1 MPNLSLLKN
10 RLSRAV
16 WKRVVVILLVCAPFS
31 AFSQYWQAGGFLGI
45 TNYSGDLTQKRVDM
59 RYTRYAIGAHVK
71 RDINR
76 YLTLRAG
83 LTYGRIAGADSTN
96 TDTMLLKRNLSF
108 RSPVFEAQVGVEIN
122 FLDLDEKK
130 ITPYIH
136 GGIGYYSFYP
146 TTKDANG
153 NTVKLRPLS
162 TEGQGMSQYPTRK
175 PYNIR
180 QFSIPFGAG
189 VKLLLTD
196 NWIVGFEFGLRKTFT
211 DYLDDVSLTY
221 IDRNSLLRSRG
232 QQAVNFAYRGDEV
245 TGNHVT
251 PGTYPT
257 DGTTRGSDKYNDWYM
272 FTGLTLSYRFGGG
285 NGYGGHWK
293 KQKASDCPRFF

>member
-10 RLSRAV
+10 HVPGAV
-16 WKRVVVILLVCAPFS
+16 WKSVVVIVLLCAPFT

-45 TNYSGDLTQKRVDM
+45 SNYSGDLTQKRVDM
-59 RYTRYAIGAHVK
+59 RYTRYAVGLHVK

-96 TDTMLLKRNLSF
+96 TDTFLLRRNLSF

-136 GGIGYYSFYP
+136 GGVGFYSFYP

-189 VKLLLTD
+189 VKVLLRD
-196 NWIVGFEFGLRKTFT
+196 NLVAGFEIGLRKTFT

-221 IDRNSLLRSRG
+221 VDRNSLLRSRG
-232 QQAVNFAYRGDEV
+232 RQAVDYAFRGDEV
-245 TGNHVT
+245 NGTHVSRS
-251 PGTYPT
+251 TYPP
-257 DGTTRGSDKYNDWYM
+257 DGTTRGSDKYKDWYM
-272 FTGLTLSYRFGGG
+272 FSGFTLSYRFGGG
-285 NGYGGHWK
+285 SGGYNHWK
-293 KQKASDCPRFF
+293 RQKASQCPRFF